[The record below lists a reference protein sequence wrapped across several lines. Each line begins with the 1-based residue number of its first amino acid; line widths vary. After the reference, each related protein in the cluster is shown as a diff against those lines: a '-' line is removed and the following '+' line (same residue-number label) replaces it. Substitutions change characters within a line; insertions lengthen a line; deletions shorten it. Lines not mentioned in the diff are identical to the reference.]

1 MKKALLFGSIGVL
14 TETSELQRRAYN
26 MALKLNDIKYI
37 WNIGTYCELLK
48 EPGGKKRLS
57 SFGGKILSDEQIE
70 KIHIDKQQIFEDLVK
85 NGIEP
90 RPGCLQT
97 LKKCKE
103 LGIKVGF
110 ITTTTPKT
118 IYIIKEGLSN
128 FLDFEDFDLITSNQK
143 VTLDKPN
150 PEVYKYALKEL
161 GISAHDA
168 VAVEDTMVN
177 QSCAVQSGIEC
188 YLYPGEYATVGYK
201 DMIGEK
207 FISEKLEFSEIII

>member
-1 MKKALLFGSIGVL
+1 LKKALLFGSIGVL

-57 SFGGKILSDEQIE
+57 LFGGKILSDEQIE

-85 NGIEP
+85 DGIEP

-110 ITTTTPKT
+110 VTTTTPKT
-118 IYIIKEGLSN
+118 INIIKEGLSN

-143 VTLDKPN
+143 VTFDKPN

-161 GISAHDA
+161 GISANDA
-168 VAVEDTMVN
+168 VAIEDTTVN

-188 YLYPGEYATVGYK
+188 HLFPGEYATIGHK
-201 DMIGEK
+201 DMFGKK
-207 FISEKLEFSEIII
+207 FISEKLEFSKIIV

>member
-57 SFGGKILSDEQIE
+57 SFGGKILSDEQVE

-85 NGIEP
+85 DGIEP

-97 LKKCKE
+97 LKRCKE

-118 IYIIKEGLSN
+118 INIIKEGLSN

-161 GISAHDA
+161 GISAHEA
-168 VAVEDTMVN
+168 VAVEDTSVS
-177 QSCAVQSGIEC
+177 QFSATRCGIDC
-188 YLYPGEYATVGYK
+188 YLFPGEYATIEYK
-201 DMIGEK
+201 HMMGEK
-207 FISEKLEFSEIII
+207 YISEKMEFSKVII

>member
-26 MALKLNDIKYI
+26 KALKLNDIEYT

-48 EPGGKKRLS
+48 KPGGKKRLS

-85 NGIEP
+85 DGIEP

-103 LGIKVGF
+103 CRAA
-110 ITTTTPKT
+110 P
-118 IYIIKEGLSN
+118 
-128 FLDFEDFDLITSNQK
+128 
-143 VTLDKPN
+143 
-150 PEVYKYALKEL
+150 
-161 GISAHDA
+161 
-168 VAVEDTMVN
+168 
-177 QSCAVQSGIEC
+177 
-188 YLYPGEYATVGYK
+188 
-201 DMIGEK
+201 
-207 FISEKLEFSEIII
+207 

>member
-48 EPGGKKRLS
+48 KPGGKKRLS
-57 SFGGKILSDEQIE
+57 SFGDKILSDEQIE
-70 KIHIDKQQIFEDLVK
+70 KIHTDKQRIFENLVK
-85 NGIEP
+85 DGIEP

-110 ITTTTPKT
+110 VTTTTPKT
-118 IYIIKEGLSN
+118 INIIKEGLSN
-128 FLDFEDFDLITSNQK
+128 FLDFKDFDLITSNQK
-143 VTLDKPN
+143 VTFDKPN

-161 GISAHDA
+161 GISANDA
-168 VAVEDTMVN
+168 VAIEDTTVN

-188 YLYPGEYATVGYK
+188 HLFPGEYATIGHK
-201 DMIGEK
+201 DMFGKK
-207 FISEKLEFSEIII
+207 FISEKLEFSKIIV

>member
-57 SFGGKILSDEQIE
+57 LFGGKILSDEQIE

-85 NGIEP
+85 DGIEP

-110 ITTTTPKT
+110 VTTTTPKT
-118 IYIIKEGLSN
+118 INIIKEGLSN

-143 VTLDKPN
+143 VTFDKPN

-161 GISAHDA
+161 GISANDA
-168 VAVEDTMVN
+168 VAIEDTTVN

-188 YLYPGEYATVGYK
+188 HLFPGEYATIGHK
-201 DMIGEK
+201 DMFGKK
-207 FISEKLEFSEIII
+207 FISEKLEFSKIIV

>member
-26 MALKLNDIKYI
+26 KALKLNDIEYT

-57 SFGGKILSDEQIE
+57 LFGDKILSDEQIE
-70 KIHIDKQQIFEDLVK
+70 KIHTDKQRIFENLVK
-85 NGIEP
+85 DGIEP

-110 ITTTTPKT
+110 VTTTTPKT
-118 IYIIKEGLSN
+118 INIIKEGLSN
-128 FLDFEDFDLITSNQK
+128 FLDFKDFDLITSNQK

-161 GISAHDA
+161 GISANDA
-168 VAVEDTMVN
+168 VAIEDTTVN

-188 YLYPGEYATVGYK
+188 HLFPGEYATVGYK
-201 DMIGEK
+201 DMVGKK
-207 FISEKLEFSEIII
+207 FISEKLEFSEIIF

>member
-57 SFGGKILSDEQIE
+57 LFGGKILSDEQIE

-85 NGIEP
+85 DGIEP

-110 ITTTTPKT
+110 VTTTTPKT
-118 IYIIKEGLSN
+118 INIIKEGLSN
-128 FLDFEDFDLITSNQK
+128 FLDFKDFDLITSNQK
-143 VTLDKPN
+143 VTFDKPN

-161 GISAHDA
+161 GISANDA
-168 VAVEDTMVN
+168 VAIEDTTVN

-188 YLYPGEYATVGYK
+188 HLFPGEYATIGHK
-201 DMIGEK
+201 DMFGKK
-207 FISEKLEFSEIII
+207 FISEKLEFSKIIV

>member
-57 SFGGKILSDEQIE
+57 LFGGKILSDEQIE
-70 KIHIDKQQIFEDLVK
+70 KIHIDKQQIFENLVK
-85 NGIEP
+85 DGIEP

-110 ITTTTPKT
+110 VTTTTPKT
-118 IYIIKEGLSN
+118 INIIKEGLSN

-143 VTLDKPN
+143 VTFDKPN

-161 GISAHDA
+161 GISANDA
-168 VAVEDTMVN
+168 VAIEDTTVN

-188 YLYPGEYATVGYK
+188 HLFPGEYATVGYK
-201 DMIGEK
+201 DMVGKK
-207 FISEKLEFSEIII
+207 FISEKLEFSEIIF

>member
-48 EPGGKKRLS
+48 KPGGKKRLS
-57 SFGGKILSDEQIE
+57 SFGDEILSDEQIE
-70 KIHIDKQQIFEDLVK
+70 KIHTDKQRIFENLVK
-85 NGIEP
+85 DGIEP

-110 ITTTTPKT
+110 VTTTTPKT
-118 IYIIKEGLSN
+118 INIIKEGLSN

-143 VTLDKPN
+143 VTFDKPN

-161 GISAHDA
+161 GISANDA
-168 VAVEDTMVN
+168 VAIEDTTVN
-177 QSCAVQSGIEC
+177 QSCAVESGIEC
-188 YLYPGEYATVGYK
+188 HLFPGEYATIGHK
-201 DMIGEK
+201 DMFGKK
-207 FISEKLEFSEIII
+207 FISEKLEFSKIIV

>member
-57 SFGGKILSDEQIE
+57 SFGGKILSDEQVE
-70 KIHIDKQQIFEDLVK
+70 KIHIDKQQIFENLVK

-90 RPGCLQT
+90 RPGCLQI
-97 LKKCKE
+97 LKRCKE

-118 IYIIKEGLSN
+118 INIIKEGLSN

-207 FISEKLEFSEIII
+207 FISEKLEFSEMII

>member
-57 SFGGKILSDEQIE
+57 LFGGKILSDEQIE

-85 NGIEP
+85 DGIEP

-110 ITTTTPKT
+110 VTTTTPKT
-118 IYIIKEGLSN
+118 INIIKEGLSN
-128 FLDFEDFDLITSNQK
+128 FLDFKDFDLITSNQK
-143 VTLDKPN
+143 VTFDKPN

-161 GISAHDA
+161 GISANDA
-168 VAVEDTMVN
+168 VAIEDTTVN

-188 YLYPGEYATVGYK
+188 HLFPGEYATIGHK
-201 DMIGEK
+201 DMVGKK
-207 FISEKLEFSEIII
+207 FISEKLEFSKIIV

>member
-26 MALKLNDIKYI
+26 MALKLNGIKYI

-57 SFGGKILSDEQIE
+57 SFGGKILSDEQVE
-70 KIHIDKQQIFEDLVK
+70 KIHIDKQQIFENLVK

-97 LKKCKE
+97 LKRCKE

-118 IYIIKEGLSN
+118 INIIKEGLSN
-128 FLDFEDFDLITSNQK
+128 FIDFEDFDLITSNQK

-168 VAVEDTMVN
+168 VAIEDTMVN

-207 FISEKLEFSEIII
+207 FISEKLEFSKIII

>member
-57 SFGGKILSDEQIE
+57 LFGGKILSDEQIE

-85 NGIEP
+85 DGIEP

-110 ITTTTPKT
+110 VTTTTPKT
-118 IYIIKEGLSN
+118 INIIKEGLSN

-143 VTLDKPN
+143 VTFDKPN

-161 GISAHDA
+161 GISANDA
-168 VAVEDTMVN
+168 VAIEDTTVN
-177 QSCAVQSGIEC
+177 QSCAVESGIEC
-188 YLYPGEYATVGYK
+188 HLFPGEYATIGHK
-201 DMIGEK
+201 DMFGKK
-207 FISEKLEFSEIII
+207 FISEKLEFSKIIV

>member
-57 SFGGKILSDEQIE
+57 LFGGKILSDEQIE

-85 NGIEP
+85 DGIEP

-110 ITTTTPKT
+110 VTTTTPKT
-118 IYIIKEGLSN
+118 INVIKEGLSN
-128 FLDFEDFDLITSNQK
+128 FLDFKDFDLITSNQK

-161 GISAHDA
+161 GISANDA
-168 VAVEDTMVN
+168 VAIEDTTVN

-188 YLYPGEYATVGYK
+188 HLFPGEYATIGHK
-201 DMIGEK
+201 DMFGKK
-207 FISEKLEFSEIII
+207 FISEKLEFSKIIV

>member
-57 SFGGKILSDEQIE
+57 LFGGKILSDEQIE

-85 NGIEP
+85 DGIEP

-110 ITTTTPKT
+110 VTTTTPKT
-118 IYIIKEGLSN
+118 INVIKEGLSN
-128 FLDFEDFDLITSNQK
+128 FLDFKDFDLITSNQK
-143 VTLDKPN
+143 VTFDKPN

-161 GISAHDA
+161 GISANDA
-168 VAVEDTMVN
+168 VAIEDTTVN
-177 QSCAVQSGIEC
+177 QSCAVESGIEC
-188 YLYPGEYATVGYK
+188 HLFPGEYATIGHK
-201 DMIGEK
+201 DMVGKK
-207 FISEKLEFSEIII
+207 FISEKLEFSKIIV

>member
-57 SFGGKILSDEQIE
+57 LFGGKILSDEQIE

-85 NGIEP
+85 DGIEP

-110 ITTTTPKT
+110 VTTTTPKT
-118 IYIIKEGLSN
+118 INIIKEGLSN

-143 VTLDKPN
+143 VTFDKPN

-161 GISAHDA
+161 GISANDA
-168 VAVEDTMVN
+168 VAIEDTTVN
-177 QSCAVQSGIEC
+177 QSCAVESGIEC
-188 YLYPGEYATVGYK
+188 HLFPGEYATIGHK
-201 DMIGEK
+201 DMVGKK
-207 FISEKLEFSEIII
+207 FISEKLEFSEIIV

>member
-26 MALKLNDIKYI
+26 KALKLNDIEYT

-48 EPGGKKRLS
+48 KPGGKKRLS
-57 SFGGKILSDEQIE
+57 SFGDEILSDEQIE
-70 KIHIDKQQIFEDLVK
+70 KIHTDKQRIFENLVK
-85 NGIEP
+85 DGIEP

-110 ITTTTPKT
+110 VTTTTPKT
-118 IYIIKEGLSN
+118 INIIKEGLSN
-128 FLDFEDFDLITSNQK
+128 FLDFEDFDLITSNQR
-143 VTLDKPN
+143 VALDKPN
-150 PEVYKYALKEL
+150 PEVYEYALKEL
-161 GISAHDA
+161 GISANDA
-168 VAVEDTMVN
+168 VAIEDTTVN

-188 YLYPGEYATVGYK
+188 HLFPGEYATVGYK
-201 DMIGEK
+201 DMVGKK
-207 FISEKLEFSEIII
+207 FISEKLEFSEIIF

>member
-48 EPGGKKRLS
+48 KPGGKKRLS
-57 SFGGKILSDEQIE
+57 SFGDEILSDEQIE
-70 KIHIDKQQIFEDLVK
+70 KIHTDKQRIFENLVK
-85 NGIEP
+85 DGIEP

-110 ITTTTPKT
+110 VTTTTPKT
-118 IYIIKEGLSN
+118 INIIKEGLSN
-128 FLDFEDFDLITSNQK
+128 FLNFEDFDLITSNQR
-143 VTLDKPN
+143 VALDKPN
-150 PEVYKYALKEL
+150 PEVYEYALKEL
-161 GISAHDA
+161 GISANDA
-168 VAVEDTMVN
+168 VAIEDTTVN

-188 YLYPGEYATVGYK
+188 HLFPGEYATVGYK
-201 DMIGEK
+201 DMVGKK
-207 FISEKLEFSEIII
+207 FISEKLEFSEIIF

>member
-1 MKKALLFGSIGVL
+1 LKKALLFGSIGVL

-57 SFGGKILSDEQIE
+57 LFGGKILSDEQIE

-85 NGIEP
+85 DGIEP

-110 ITTTTPKT
+110 VTTTTPKT
-118 IYIIKEGLSN
+118 INIIKEGLSN

-143 VTLDKPN
+143 VTFDKPN

-161 GISAHDA
+161 GISANDA
-168 VAVEDTMVN
+168 VAIEDTTVN
-177 QSCAVQSGIEC
+177 QSCAVESGIEC
-188 YLYPGEYATVGYK
+188 HLFPGEYATIGHK
-201 DMIGEK
+201 DMFGKK
-207 FISEKLEFSEIII
+207 FISEKLEFSKIIV

>member
-26 MALKLNDIKYI
+26 KALKLNDIEYT

-48 EPGGKKRLS
+48 KPGGKKRLS
-57 SFGGKILSDEQIE
+57 SFGDKILSDEQIE
-70 KIHIDKQQIFEDLVK
+70 KIHTDKQQIFENLVK
-85 NGIEP
+85 DGIEP

-110 ITTTTPKT
+110 VTTTTPKT
-118 IYIIKEGLSN
+118 INIIKEGLSN

-188 YLYPGEYATVGYK
+188 YLYPGEYATIGYK

>member
-1 MKKALLFGSIGVL
+1 M
-14 TETSELQRRAYN
+14 
-26 MALKLNDIKYI
+26 
-37 WNIGTYCELLK
+37 
-48 EPGGKKRLS
+48 S
-57 SFGGKILSDEQIE
+57 SFGSKILSDEQIE
-70 KIHIDKQQIFEDLVK
+70 KIHIDKQKIFEDLVK
-85 NGIEP
+85 DGIVP

-97 LKKCKE
+97 LKKCKK

-110 ITTTTPKT
+110 ITTTTPKS
-118 IYIIKEGLSN
+118 INIIKEGLSN

-168 VAVEDTMVN
+168 VAIEDTSVN

-188 YLYPGEYATVGYK
+188 YLFPGEYATISYK
-201 DMIGEK
+201 DMIGKK
-207 FISEKLEFSEIII
+207 FISEKLGFSEIIV